1 MQKLLSVSKIIS
13 TFATRKAE
21 TTATAPIR
29 SDARVAEE
37 ANLESLYTPKGYR
50 EFESPSLR
58 KNVEWA
64 HGSPQGPIA
73 QLVRAPDS

>member
-1 MQKLLSVSKIIS
+1 M
-13 TFATRKAE
+13 
-21 TTATAPIR
+21 
-29 SDARVAEE
+29 AEE

>member
-1 MQKLLSVSKIIS
+1 M
-13 TFATRKAE
+13 
-21 TTATAPIR
+21 
-29 SDARVAEE
+29 AEE

-58 KNVEWA
+58 KNVERA

>member
-1 MQKLLSVSKIIS
+1 MSVSKIIS

>member
-1 MQKLLSVSKIIS
+1 M
-13 TFATRKAE
+13 TRKK
-21 TTATAPIR
+21 TLTLSRFKTQW
-29 SDARVAEE
+29 SGARVAEE